1 MVPVIDA
8 IAAAANAT
16 AIRKPNRQKAK
27 PSERQIF
34 QALCT
39 SSRQARLERLKS
51 CPFNIGR
58 IPVRQSCGPAFC
70 AGPTAN
76 LAAGQKGAAST
87 NPETPPPS
95 DQAIEIY
102 IKFLKDRLARSLLI

>member
-16 AIRKPNRQKAK
+16 AIRKPNRQKAE

-34 QALCT
+34 RVLYT

-51 CPFNIGR
+51 CP
-58 IPVRQSCGPAFC
+58 
-70 AGPTAN
+70 
-76 LAAGQKGAAST
+76 
-87 NPETPPPS
+87 
-95 DQAIEIY
+95 
-102 IKFLKDRLARSLLI
+102 LI

>member
-34 QALCT
+34 RVPNLPSALHQLPASKIGT
-39 SSRQARLERLKS
+39 AEKL
-51 CPFNIGR
+51 PFNIGR
-58 IPVRQSCGPAFC
+58 IPVRQSRGGAFC
-70 AGPTAN
+70 AGQTAN
-76 LAAGQKGAAST
+76 LAAGQKRGGLDYPRDPATGKS
-87 NPETPPPS
+87 NH
-95 DQAIEIY
+95 
-102 IKFLKDRLARSLLI
+102 